1 MLKNGIK
8 YSFEIFFL
16 KPFCFLQHLFTYFLD
31 FRSRIKCYLVLI
43 DNKNVALKEIKFKH

>member
-8 YSFEIFFL
+8 YLFEMIFL
-16 KPFCFLQHLFTYFLD
+16 KRFCLLQHLFTYFLD

-43 DNKNVALKEIKFKH
+43 ANKNICCFEGNQI